1 MAFLSRFIFVDA
13 GFESFNVVSKHSAR
27 MAIGAFQGARNELD
41 IAYQLIEAPAV
52 DVLSVRA
59 KIVKRLGVIL
69 SQSQMSPVS
78 ASAMLSSILMKTS
91 VPFCEVS
98 NR

>member
-1 MAFLSRFIFVDA
+1 MAFLSSFIFVDA
-13 GFESFNVVSKHSAR
+13 GFESFDVVSKHSAR
-27 MAIGAFQGARNELD
+27 IPIGTFHGVCNELD
-41 IAYQLIEAPAV
+41 IAYQLIKTPAV

-69 SQSQMSPVS
+69 SQFQMSPV
-78 ASAMLSSILMKTS
+78 LSSILMKTS